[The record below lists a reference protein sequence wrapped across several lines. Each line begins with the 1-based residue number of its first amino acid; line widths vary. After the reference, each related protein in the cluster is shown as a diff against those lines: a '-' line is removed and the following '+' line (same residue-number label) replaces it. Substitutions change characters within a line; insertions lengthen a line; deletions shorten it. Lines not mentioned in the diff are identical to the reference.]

1 MNAALVII
9 FATMALALALG
20 LLAGRGRRMDLE
32 QWTVGGRGFGTVFV
46 FLLQAGE
53 IYTTFT
59 FLGGSGYAYGKGAP
73 AFYILA
79 YGSLAYVIWYWLLPP
94 ICRYAKV
101 ERLHTQPD
109 FFVRKYRSPA
119 LGVLVALVG
128 VTALVPYMVLQL
140 KGLGIIV
147 GVASYGAISPTLA
160 IWIGLA
166 VVTVYVMVSGVHGSA
181 WTSVAKDI
189 MILAVVLFLGIYL
202 PLHYYGGMQPM
213 FAAINAAKP
222 GFLTLA
228 PRGQSIAWF
237 DSTVLLTALGFYCWP
252 HSMGAVYTARNER
265 IFRRNAVFMPLYQL
279 ILLFA
284 FLVGFAAILQVPG
297 LTGGQIDLAL
307 FHLSIKTFDPWFVG
321 VIGAA
326 GVLTALVPGSMIL
339 MTAATLLAN
348 NIVRVARPGMPERAV
363 AQLARA
369 LVPVVALVAVY
380 FTLRG
385 GNTIV
390 ALLLMGYS
398 FVTQLFPALVASL
411 MPRNPVTTP
420 GAIAGI
426 VVGVAAVAALSLS
439 KATVGSLFPFLPDV
453 LKDFNVGIIALVLNL
468 AALAVVSA
476 ATRGAA
482 GIGGPQRLPASE

>member
-1 MNAALVII
+1 MNAALAVI
-9 FATMALALALG
+9 FATMVLALALG

-46 FLLQAGE
+46 FLLSAGE

-59 FLGGSGYAYGKGAP
+59 FLGGSGFAYGKGAP
-73 AFYILA
+73 AFYILG
-79 YGSLAYVIWYWLLPP
+79 YGSLAYVISYWLLPA
-94 ICRYAKV
+94 IWRYAKV

-109 FFVRKYRSPA
+109 FFARKYASPA

-128 VTALVPYMVLQL
+128 VVALVPYMVLQL

-147 GVASYGAISPTLA
+147 GTASYGAISPTLA
-160 IWIGLA
+160 IWIGVA

-181 WTSVAKDI
+181 WTSVVKDI
-189 MILAVVLFLGIYL
+189 LILAVVLFLGIYL
-202 PLHYYGGMQPM
+202 PLHYYGGTQPM
-213 FAAINAAKP
+213 FAAIDAAQP
-222 GFLTLA
+222 GFLTFA
-228 PRGQSIAWF
+228 PKGSSIAWF

-252 HSMGAVYTARNER
+252 HAMGAVYTARHASV
-265 IFRRNAVFMPLYQL
+265 FRRNAVFMPLYQL

-297 LTGGQIDLAL
+297 LKGGEIDLAL
-307 FHLSIKTFDPWFVG
+307 FRLSIKTFDPWFVG

-339 MTAATLLAN
+339 MTGATLLAN
-348 NIVRVARPGMPERAV
+348 NIVRVAHPAMSERTV
-363 AQLARA
+363 ALLARA
-369 LVPVVALVAVY
+369 LVPVVALIAVY
-380 FTLRG
+380 FTLNG
-385 GNTIV
+385 GATIV
-390 ALLLMGYS
+390 ALLLMGYA

-411 MPRNPVTTP
+411 LPRNPVTAP

-426 VVGVAAVAALSLS
+426 VVGVAAVAVLSLT

-453 LKDFNVGIIALVLNL
+453 LKDLNVGIIALALNL
-468 AALAVVSA
+468 VALAAVSA
-476 ATRGAA
+476 ATRGAV
-482 GIGGPQRLPASE
+482 GLGGPQRLPAGK